1 MKLFYR
7 ASLKEMVDSRN
18 KIFVENC
25 MPILFEKGFVQSP
38 FSTSHFGRDMR
49 DFTYDFIRINNS
61 LLETMQVQIVRGD
74 KWIKIFLNIFDV
86 QPKLTSTKEAE
97 KKLKEK
103 DGMQFVL
110 PPNSLTT
117 MQLIS
122 DSFDGMPLLNY
133 RWMFKDHSLKSYFT
147 EKGFH
152 RRMQQFS
159 RLIEGDLKNLDWFIS
174 FWHKKYK
181 PFVTNHEGKFIGL
194 ENMTLQERL
203 SYTGLTKEF
212 EQSLKKNKKRAKYI
226 LEWLQVDE
234 TSHKNIIK
242 KRN

>member
-7 ASLKEMVDSRN
+7 ASLKEMVNSRN

-25 MPILFEKGFVQSP
+25 LPILFEKGFVQSP
-38 FSTSHFGRDMR
+38 FSTSHFGNDMR

-74 KWIKIFLNIFDV
+74 KWIKFFLNVFDV
-86 QPKLTSTKEAE
+86 QPKLTSTNEAE
-97 KKLKEK
+97 KILKGK
-103 DGMQFVL
+103 DGIQFVL
-110 PPNSLTT
+110 PPNSLTE
-117 MQLIS
+117 MQLVT
-122 DSFDGMPLLNY
+122 DSFEGMPLLNY
-133 RWMFKDHSLKSYFT
+133 RWMFNDHSLKCYFT
-147 EKGFH
+147 KKGFH
-152 RRMQQFS
+152 RRMQQLS

-181 PFVTNHEGKFIGL
+181 PFVTSYEGKLIGL

-212 EQSLKKNKKRAKYI
+212 EQSLKKNKMRAKYI

-234 TSHKNIIK
+234 DSQKNILK
-242 KRN
+242 